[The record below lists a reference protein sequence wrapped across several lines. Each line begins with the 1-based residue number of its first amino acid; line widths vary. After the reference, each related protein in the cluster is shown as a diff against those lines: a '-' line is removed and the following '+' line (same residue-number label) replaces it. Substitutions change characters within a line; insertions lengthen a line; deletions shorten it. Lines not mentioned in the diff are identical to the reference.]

1 MKLFFRTVLYVFL
14 ATAIFCCGCA
24 DRRAG
29 DSAQPD
35 RVGAEG
41 GRGEGGAGQNAPGPW
56 QYADTAMGTVVQ
68 QTVYAADRET
78 AQDFSDRAMALLWGL
93 EGELISWRVEDSEVY
108 RANAS
113 AGSGEG
119 FLLSEELGE
128 LLEDC
133 LILSER
139 SEGAFDVTL
148 GAVTRL
154 WDIDKWAAEGSRE
167 GFQVPSKEMLDLA
180 LGTCGSH
187 RLRLVREAAAP
198 DIGSKA
204 GGGPG
209 EGRPEGE
216 EPDAADLPAQG
227 EAGQQGRQRLF
238 LPEGMQLD
246 LGAVGKGL
254 AMAKLHALLEGCPSV
269 TGAVISLGGGILT
282 YGSKPDGS
290 AWKVGIVDPFDRAA
304 YIGVLSLEG
313 EWCISTS
320 GDYERYVEVDGVRYH
335 HILDPKTGAPARG
348 DVRSATILSGDGL
361 LSDGL
366 STACFILGPEKGM
379 ALAAEYGAEVLFV
392 MADGE
397 ILMSEGMGKHF
408 TER

>member
-1 MKLFFRTVLYVFL
+1 MKRFFCIAALGITAVL
-14 ATAIFCCGCA
+14 CWGCA
-24 DRRAG
+24 AGTGARPGDAGRGTDAPGAG
-29 DSAQPD
+29 D
-35 RVGAEG
+35 
-41 GRGEGGAGQNAPGPW
+41 PW
-56 QYADTAMGTVVQ
+56 QCADTAMGTVVQ

-93 EGELISWRVEDSEVY
+93 EGELISWRAENSEVC

-113 AGSGEG
+113 AGSEEG
-119 FLLSEELGE
+119 FLLSEELGD

-154 WDIDKWAAEGSRE
+154 WDIDKWAAEGSQE

-187 RLRLVREAAAP
+187 RLRLVREAPASE
-198 DIGSKA
+198 D
-204 GGGPG
+204 GGPG

-216 EPDAADLPAQG
+216 KPDAADLPVQG

-379 ALAAEYGAEVLFV
+379 ALVAEYGAEVLFV